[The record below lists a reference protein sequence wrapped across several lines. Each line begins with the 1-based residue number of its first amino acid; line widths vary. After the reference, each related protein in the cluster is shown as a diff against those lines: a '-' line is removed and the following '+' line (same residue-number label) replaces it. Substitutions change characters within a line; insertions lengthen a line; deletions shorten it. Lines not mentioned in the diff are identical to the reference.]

1 MMEKTDDV
9 RMHGAP
15 HATAPPVPRHPPR
28 HGTLHATA
36 PSTPQPNRSSSV
48 TGPSDRG
55 RESLT
60 PEDSRTLRA
69 NGQTNVTN
77 TKRQPDNHQTRS
89 QSGHRNQLPNTGIQQ
104 PRAGHNRQR
113 HTLAHTQ
120 PESLHVSGC
129 VRRPAPGRG
138 PRAAREAREM
148 HFEVTP

>member
-1 MMEKTDDV
+1 MMEKTDGV

-15 HATAPPVPRHPPR
+15 RATASPTPRRPPR
-28 HGTLHATA
+28 HGA
-36 PSTPQPNRSSSV
+36 PTPRCPPRLSPW
-48 TGPSDRG
+48 PSDRG
-55 RESLT
+55 RESLM

-77 TKRQPDNHQTRS
+77 TKRQPDNHQARS
-89 QSGHRNQLPNTGIQQ
+89 QSGHRNRLPNTGIQQ